1 MHLVNRTVPRP
12 FPFLVIGHGKVLRYE
27 LSPIYVELPIIPQGS
42 TIATVL
48 EGESVDISCTSS
60 GNPIPTIS
68 WELRGSPASFPQK
81 DAVTNFHADVP
92 KFGEF
97 NFTAGSITSVL
108 TITGANYPEHEGTY
122 KCIGRNSHRGV
133 ESNVY
138 SNITVHVLGTFLV
151 QIYMPVMFVVSLRDL
166 HIATREICN
175 LMNN

>member
-1 MHLVNRTVPRP
+1 MV
-12 FPFLVIGHGKVLRYE
+12 Y
-27 LSPIYVELPIIPQGS
+27 PIYVELPIISQGS

-122 KCIGRNSHRGV
+122 KCIGRNSHREV